1 MSLQIFV
8 VILGFYFEVEDK
20 FFFFFFKFICIC
32 NNFLKQN
39 VT

>member
-20 FFFFFFKFICIC
+20 FLFFFLNLSVF
-32 NNFLKQN
+32 
-39 VT
+39 VTTF

>member
-20 FFFFFFKFICIC
+20 FFFFFKFICIC